1 MSFMQI
7 KDKKIS
13 LYKVTEIWISASE
26 KVRASEIGYCFYG
39 NTTITNILFKTG
51 YVKNARLM
59 SLNSAVIEEKNRICT
74 VQVKP
79 LKMMLHIKP
88 DLTIEDI
95 INGYVE
101 EIPIHKYE

>member
-7 KDKKIS
+7 KDDEVS
-13 LYKVTEIWISASE
+13 LYKVTAHWVTLHN
-26 KVRASEIGYCFYG
+26 KVNKVEVGYCFYG
-39 NTTITNILFKTG
+39 NTTMTNILFKTG
-51 YVKNARLM
+51 YVKNARLV
-59 SLNSAVIEEKNRICT
+59 SFSSAVIEEKNRICT

-95 INGYVE
+95 INGVASSSS
-101 EIPIHKYE
+101 

>member
-7 KDKKIS
+7 KDDEVS
-13 LYKVTEIWISASE
+13 LYKITVSLVTKHN
-26 KVRASEIGYCFYG
+26 KVNRDEVGYCFYG
-39 NTTITNILFKTG
+39 NTTMTIARHKGFC
-51 YVKNARLM
+51 VKDMLLVQM
-59 SLNSAVIEEKNRICT
+59 SNAVIEEKNRICT

-95 INGYVE
+95 ING
-101 EIPIHKYE
+101 ITSNS

>member
-7 KDKKIS
+7 KDDKVS
-13 LYKVTEIWISASE
+13 LYRVTENWRTKHS
-26 KVRASEIGYCFYG
+26 KVNVEVGYCFYG
-39 NTTITNILFKTG
+39 NTTMTIIRHKGFL
-51 YVKNARLM
+51 VKHMVLVPM
-59 SLNSAVIEEKNRICT
+59 SNAVIEEKNRICT

-95 INGYVE
+95 INGVTSSS
-101 EIPIHKYE
+101 

>member
-7 KDKKIS
+7 KDDEVS
-13 LYKVTEIWISASE
+13 LYKITESWVTKHN
-26 KVRASEIGYCFYG
+26 KVNRAKVGYCFYG
-39 NTTITNILFKTG
+39 NTTMTIVMHKDFW
-51 YVKNARLM
+51 VKHMALVPM
-59 SLNSAVIEEKNRICT
+59 SSAVIEEKNRICT

-95 INGYVE
+95 INGVTSSS
-101 EIPIHKYE
+101 

>member
-7 KDKKIS
+7 KDDEVS
-13 LYKVTEIWISASE
+13 LYKVTENWGTHYNKIPRIG
-26 KVRASEIGYCFYG
+26 VGYCFYG
-39 NTTITNILFKTG
+39 NTTMTIAGHKDFLVKHMALAIRTN
-51 YVKNARLM
+51 
-59 SLNSAVIEEKNRICT
+59 AVIEEKNRICT

-95 INGYVE
+95 ING
-101 EIPIHKYE
+101 INSSS

>member
-1 MSFMQI
+1 MNFMQI
-7 KDKKIS
+7 KDDEVS
-13 LYKVTEIWISASE
+13 LYRVTENWLTE
-26 KVRASEIGYCFYG
+26 HNKVIRAEVGYCFYG
-39 NTTITNILFKTG
+39 NTTMTI
-51 YVKNARLM
+51 ARHKGFLIKHMLLVQM
-59 SLNSAVIEEKNRICT
+59 SNAVIEEKNRICT

-101 EIPIHKYE
+101 GIPIHKYE

>member
-7 KDKKIS
+7 KDKEIS
-13 LYKVTEIWISASE
+13 LYKVTERWLSASE

-39 NTTITNILFKTG
+39 DTTMTHLLLKTG
-51 YVKNARLM
+51 YVKNVILV
-59 SLNSAVIEEKNRICT
+59 SFSSAVIEEKNRICT

-95 INGYVE
+95 ING
-101 EIPIHKYE
+101 ITSNS